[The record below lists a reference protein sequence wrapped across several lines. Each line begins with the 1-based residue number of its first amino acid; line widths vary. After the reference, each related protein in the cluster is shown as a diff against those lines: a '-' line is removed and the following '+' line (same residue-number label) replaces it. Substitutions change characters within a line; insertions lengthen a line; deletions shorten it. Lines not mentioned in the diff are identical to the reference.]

1 MNTQFFTIFFRRRL
15 NNKLLSGINLLNL
28 VAGYSAYVVLNLVIQ
43 YNLNYDKHNLN
54 YDRIYRLQMFMD
66 VPQSVSKHSSSVTAA
81 LGRQD
86 LPRLPEVD
94 YTALVHN
101 AGEGNLDGYFFSADK
116 SKPVLLRMGFF
127 ADPAIFNIF
136 TFNFIEGS
144 GTTALSEPNSVVLSK
159 SDALKFFP
167 QGKAVGRTLYIE
179 NKIALTVTGVYE
191 DLPKNSDWRPE
202 YLLPMLDYSQYTGN
216 MDYETN
222 YWHYTFQVYTLLKEH
237 ASDEEVNNKIYNALK
252 DYREYHHPYL
262 RPLSKL
268 HLNGFFEPT
277 WWIAVGL
284 LILIAVLILILTS
297 INFINL
303 QTADA
308 TSRSKEIGI
317 KKSVGYTYREL
328 WFQYVGESVFETMI
342 CAFLALAIAH
352 YSMPLFYRILGDNL
366 GLKVF
371 ANTQLLGIVAGTALL
386 TGILSSLYPAYIISH
401 FNPVQ
406 ALKQRFINVEHNGL
420 SLKKVLV
427 TMQFSISLF
436 LVIVSFII
444 FRQTNYMITKDM
456 GFESRD
462 LLIGTIK
469 TSLHGSFD
477 PVRGRLLEHPEI
489 ANACFSDYVPFILPM
504 GDDMSWEGA
513 LPEDKVFVRVS
524 NVSYDFFDTYGMK
537 IIAGRS
543 FSRDFPA
550 DIDKCLVNEAAV
562 RIFGWK
568 EPVGMKIRYRNN
580 DREVIGVVKDYVAQS
595 VQNEIEPHSYRL
607 KGDSISLTGMYT
619 VRYEPGKKREAEQII
634 RNSFDEYFPTDAFEF
649 EPFENLILNEAANRG
664 MGLFRNICFLFAG
677 FSILISSA
685 GLFGLVLYY
694 CRKKMKE
701 IGIKKV
707 VGFSVSRLYMNLAME
722 FLMLIFIGMIFSWA
736 AAWYVYRVIP
746 GADKYGLQLGEFL
759 LGTLIIFIVAV
770 GTISYNIWIAAR
782 TNPSSILKYE

>member
-1 MNTQFFTIFFRRRL
+1 
-15 NNKLLSGINLLNL
+15 
-28 VAGYSAYVVLNLVIQ
+28 
-43 YNLNYDKHNLN
+43 
-54 YDRIYRLQMFMD
+54 
-66 VPQSVSKHSSSVTAA
+66 
-81 LGRQD
+81 
-86 LPRLPEVD
+86 
-94 YTALVHN
+94 
-101 AGEGNLDGYFFSADK
+101 
-116 SKPVLLRMGFF
+116 
-127 ADPAIFNIF
+127 
-136 TFNFIEGS
+136 
-144 GTTALSEPNSVVLSK
+144 
-159 SDALKFFP
+159 
-167 QGKAVGRTLYIE
+167 
-179 NKIALTVTGVYE
+179 
-191 DLPKNSDWRPE
+191 
-202 YLLPMLDYSQYTGN
+202 
-216 MDYETN
+216 
-222 YWHYTFQVYTLLKEH
+222 
-237 ASDEEVNNKIYNALK
+237 
-252 DYREYHHPYL
+252 
-262 RPLSKL
+262 
-268 HLNGFFEPT
+268 
-277 WWIAVGL
+277 
-284 LILIAVLILILTS
+284 
-297 INFINL
+297 
-303 QTADA
+303 
-308 TSRSKEIGI
+308 
-317 KKSVGYTYREL
+317 
-328 WFQYVGESVFETMI
+328 
-342 CAFLALAIAH
+342 
-352 YSMPLFYRILGDNL
+352 
-366 GLKVF
+366 
-371 ANTQLLGIVAGTALL
+371 
-386 TGILSSLYPAYIISH
+386 
-401 FNPVQ
+401 
-406 ALKQRFINVEHNGL
+406 
-420 SLKKVLV
+420 
-427 TMQFSISLF
+427 
-436 LVIVSFII
+436 
-444 FRQTNYMITKDM
+444 
-456 GFESRD
+456 
-462 LLIGTIK
+462 
-469 TSLHGSFD
+469 
-477 PVRGRLLEHPEI
+477 
-489 ANACFSDYVPFILPM
+489 
-504 GDDMSWEGA
+504 

-649 EPFENLILNEAANRG
+649 EPFENLILNEAANHG

>member
-1 MNTQFFTIFFRRRL
+1 MKTQFFTIFFRRRL

-28 VAGYSAYVVLNLVIQ
+28 VAGYTAFVLLSLFIQ
-43 YNLNYDKHNLN
+43 YNLNYDKHNLHYN
-54 YDRIYRLQMFMD
+54 RIYRLQMFMD
-66 VPQSVSKHSSSVTAA
+66 VPQSVSKHTTSVTAA

-86 LPRLPEVD
+86 LPRLPEVE

-101 AGEGNLDGYFFSADK
+101 AGEGNLDGYFLSMDK
-116 SKPVLLRMGFF
+116 SKPVLLKMGYF

-144 GTTALSEPNSVVLSK
+144 ITNALSEPNTIVLSRT
-159 SDALKFFP
+159 DALKFFP
-167 QGKAVGRTLYIE
+167 QGEALGRTLYIE
-179 NKIALTVTGVYE
+179 NKIALTVSGVYE

-202 YLLPMLDYSQYTGN
+202 YLLPMLDYSQFTGH

-222 YWHYTFQVYTLLKEH
+222 YWRYTFQVYTLLKEN
-237 ASDEEVNNKIYNALK
+237 SSYIGVNDKLYDTLK

-268 HLNGFFEPT
+268 HLNGLFEPT
-277 WWIAVGL
+277 WMVAIGL
-284 LILIAVLILILTS
+284 LMLIAVLILILTS

-308 TSRSKEIGI
+308 TSRAKEIGI

-328 WFQYVGESVFETMI
+328 WLQYLGESVFETLI
-342 CAFLALAIAH
+342 CAVLALALAH

-371 ANTQLLGIVAGTALL
+371 ANLQLLGIILGTALL
-386 TGILSSLYPAYIISH
+386 TGIASSLYPAYIISH
-401 FNPVQ
+401 FNPVK

-456 GFESRD
+456 GFESRN
-462 LLIGTIK
+462 LLVGSIK
-469 TSLHGSFD
+469 TYQHGSFE
-477 PVRGRLLEHPEI
+477 PVRERLLEHPEI
-489 ANACFSDYVPFILPM
+489 SDACFSDYVPFILPG

-513 LPEDKVFVRVS
+513 LPGDKVFVRVS
-524 NVSYDFFDTYGMK
+524 NISYDFFDTYEIK
-537 IIAGRS
+537 IVSGRS
-543 FSRDFPA
+543 FSRDYPS
-550 DIDKCLVNEAAV
+550 DIEKCLVNEAAV

-568 EPVGMKIRYRNN
+568 DPVGMKIRYNN
-580 DREVIGVVKDYVAQS
+580 SEREVIGVVKDYVAQS

-607 KGDSISLTGMYT
+607 KGDSVSLTGMYT
-619 VRYEPGKKREAEQII
+619 IRYEQGKKREAEQII
-634 RNSFDEYFPTDAFEF
+634 RNTIEESFPSDAFEF

-707 VGFSVSRLYMNLAME
+707 VGFSVSRLYVNLAME
-722 FLMLIFIGMIFSWA
+722 FLILIFIGMIFSWA
-736 AAWYVYRVIP
+736 AAWYVYRIIP
-746 GADKYGLQLGEFL
+746 GADKYSLQPGEFL
-759 LGTLIIFIVAV
+759 LGTLIIFLVAV
-770 GTISYNIWIAAR
+770 ATISYNIWIAAR
-782 TNPSSILKYE
+782 TNPSTILKYE